1 MQNRHSVYLTKIS
14 TMQIITVE
22 LINDNALTLLQQLEQ
37 LNILRLVAIKKQ
49 STEQPKRKWA
59 GSISKETATKML
71 QYVEQSRNEWE
82 RNI

>member
-1 MQNRHSVYLTKIS
+1 
-14 TMQIITVE
+14 MQIITVE

-37 LNILRLVAIKKQ
+37 LNILRLVAAKKQ
-49 STEQPKRKWA
+49 PVEQPKRRWA

>member
-1 MQNRHSVYLTKIS
+1 
-14 TMQIITVE
+14 MQIITVE

>member
-1 MQNRHSVYLTKIS
+1 MQL
-14 TMQIITVE
+14 ITVE

-37 LNILRLVAIKKQ
+37 LNILRLVAAKKQ
-49 STEQPKRKWA
+49 STEKPKRQWA
-59 GSISKETATKML
+59 GSISKETAAKML

>member
-1 MQNRHSVYLTKIS
+1 
-14 TMQIITVE
+14 MQIITVE

-37 LNILRLVAIKKQ
+37 LNILRLVTTKKQ
-49 STEQPKRKWA
+49 AAEQPKRRWA
-59 GSISKETATKML
+59 GSISKETAAKML